1 MKTLASIIMLSA
13 LLFACNSQSKNT
25 ENPELAEAY
34 TSPVDYNNT
43 IIEAQQAIV
52 EKMLAFG
59 NSFQG
64 IGDETE
70 KIRKEIITACDES
83 IKKVS
88 ALEDY
93 EGNTRVRNAAVALFK
108 FYKQITDKEYKELQ
122 DILAKGENITE
133 EDLARIEEINMSI
146 TERETVLDNELQSAQ
161 QEFASKHNFS
171 IQRNSMQN
179 EIDAMS
185 EEY

>member
-1 MKTLASIIMLSA
+1 MKTLASIFILSA
-13 LLFACNSQSKNT
+13 LLFACNTNTADT

-34 TSPVDYNNT
+34 SSPVEYNNK
-43 IIEAQQAIV
+43 IIDAQQNIV

-59 NSFQG
+59 NSFQNVG
-64 IGDETE
+64 EETDN
-70 KIRKEIITACDES
+70 IRKEIIVACDES

-88 ALEDY
+88 ELKDY
-93 EGNTRVRNAAVALFK
+93 EGNTRVRNAALALFK

-122 DILAKGENITE
+122 DILSKAENITE
-133 EDLARIEEINMSI
+133 EDLVRIEEINASI
-146 TERETVLDNELQSAQ
+146 TEREISLDNELQSAQ

-179 EIDAMS
+179 EIDEMS
-185 EEY
+185 EY